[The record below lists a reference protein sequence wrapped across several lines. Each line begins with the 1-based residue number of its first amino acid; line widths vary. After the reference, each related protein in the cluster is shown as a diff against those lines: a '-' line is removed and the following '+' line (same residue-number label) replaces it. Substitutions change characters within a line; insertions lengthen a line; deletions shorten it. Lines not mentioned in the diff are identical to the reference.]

1 MRFLMA
7 TLLVS
12 ALVSALLVPANAAS
26 GARDQCNSRCSLE
39 YQTCLK
45 RAHGKAA
52 RKSCTVSRKTCKH
65 GCSGR

>member
-7 TLLVS
+7 TMLI
-12 ALVSALLVPANAAS
+12 SALLVPANAAS

-45 RAHGKAA
+45 RARGKQA
-52 RKSCTVSRKTCKH
+52 RKSCTVFRRTCRG

>member
-1 MRFLMA
+1 MRFLKT

-12 ALVSALLVPANAAS
+12 TLVSALLVPANAGS
-26 GARDQCNSRCSLE
+26 VARDQCNSRCSLE

-45 RAHGKAA
+45 RARGKAA
-52 RKSCTVSRKTCKH
+52 RKNCTVFRKTCRF

>member
-12 ALVSALLVPANAAS
+12 ALLVPANAS
-26 GARDQCNSRCSLE
+26 VARDQCTSRCSLN

-45 RAHGKAA
+45 RAHSKGA
-52 RKSCTVSRKTCKH
+52 RKECVVSRRTCRF

>member
-7 TLLVS
+7 VVLLS
-12 ALVSALLVPANAAS
+12 ASLPLADAS
-26 GARDQCNSRCSLE
+26 VARDQCNSRCSLE

-52 RKSCTVSRKTCKH
+52 RKSCTVFRKTCKH

>member
-7 TLLVS
+7 TILIT
-12 ALVSALLVPANAAS
+12 ALLVPANAAS

-45 RAHGKAA
+45 RARGKQA
-52 RKSCTVSRKTCKH
+52 RKNCTVFRRTCRI

>member
-12 ALVSALLVPANAAS
+12 ALLVPANTAS

-52 RKSCTVSRKTCKH
+52 RKSCAVFRKTCKH
-65 GCSGR
+65 GCSNR

>member
-12 ALVSALLVPANAAS
+12 ALLVPANAS
-26 GARDQCNSRCSLE
+26 NARDQCNSRCSLE

-45 RAHGKAA
+45 RARTKLA
-52 RKSCTVSRKTCKH
+52 RKSCTVSRRTCRV